1 MKIER
6 HPTQDGA
13 TVHFALG
20 ECEAFVRVAHDA
32 EMAGIHGHGESLD
45 YLQLSVRLGSL
56 LQSFAS
62 GSAPVTAT
70 AAARPT
76 VEPVC
81 RDEAD
86 QARLAAAG
94 RLARRWS

>member
-13 TVHFALG
+13 TVHLAVD

-32 EMAGIHGHGESLD
+32 EVAGIHHDGESLD
-45 YLQLSVRLGSL
+45 YLQMSVRLGSM
-56 LQSFAS
+56 LQSLAS
-62 GSAPVTAT
+62 CSPPRVAT
-70 AAARPT
+70 AAALAT
-76 VEPVC
+76 VETVALE
-81 RDEAD
+81 DVD

-94 RLARRWS
+94 PLPTRSS